1 VCFEQSMHERDI
13 PAVMKAVFRV
23 APYKLWKRRWKEWA
37 EQEKANPFLTD
48 YFNAQF
54 RIERSFEVTY
64 NYYLSH
70 HKVPRLD
77 SLGYEL
83 FSFLALLLGV
93 HKRLSAQGQARL
105 AGSVRDALQNTTGL
119 VPVEVALRVAAHLMR
134 SGFDVEFTDLEGR
147 ERFDI
152 LATKPGLGIEIDC
165 KSVSGD
171 IGRSIHARRFR
182 EFAGHLLLP
191 PIQKLARNGEGS
203 LVHIT
208 IPENLQGDTQ
218 GLAAETIWVISDAS
232 AHGLPI
238 ECARTHCKV
247 RISAFDLA
255 RSPFGQQRTVSE
267 TDLSLFLTKTL
278 GLRENLNAV
287 THYVPGSDAV
297 IMVMESE
304 KPDRIVDG
312 IYRQLKGSAGRQF
325 SGKRPAVLC
334 VRLRDI
340 DAQQLVNLAND
351 RTNGLAL
358 IATRLLRAE
367 TRSHIAGISY
377 ISPSGTLSRSAANAV
392 QDRGTA
398 YYFPNPQNPS
408 EAVERLFAS

>member
-1 VCFEQSMHERDI
+1 VRFEQSMHERDI

-23 APYKLWKRRWKEWA
+23 APYNLWKRRWKEWA

-48 YFNAQF
+48 YFDAQF

-70 HKVPRLD
+70 HKIPRLD

-83 FSFLALLLGV
+83 FSLLALLVGV
-93 HKRLSAQGQARL
+93 HTRLSAQGQARL

-119 VPVEVALRVAAHLMR
+119 VPVEVELRVAAHLMR
-134 SGFDVEFTDLEGR
+134 SGFDVEFTDLECR

-152 LATKPGLGIEIDC
+152 LATKPGLEIEIDC

-182 EFAGHLLLP
+182 EFAGHLFP

-218 GLAAETIWVISDAS
+218 GLAAEAIWGISDAL

-238 ECARTHCKV
+238 ERAQAHCKV
-247 RISAFDLA
+247 RISGFDLP
-255 RSPFGQQRTVSE
+255 RSPFAQQRTVSE
-267 TDLSLFLTKTL
+267 TDLSVFLTKTL
-278 GLRENLNAV
+278 GFRENLNSV

-297 IMVMESE
+297 IVVMESE

-358 IATRLLRAE
+358 IATRMLRAE

-377 ISPSGTLSRSAANAV
+377 ISPSGTLSRSAAYAV

-408 EAVERLFAS
+408 EAVGRLFAG